1 MSRLAGNR
9 ALIIGAGSGIGRG
22 VHDALLAEGASV
34 GSLEIDPHKC
44 ESLAEASAG
53 PVICG
58 DATSAGDNDDAV
70 AAMLDAFDGID
81 ALVSCVGLFDFYVGL
96 GELPRDAL
104 DDAFAEVMNVNV
116 RSMLLAVRAAIG
128 PLRESR
134 GSVILTGSTSSFVP
148 GRGGIL
154 YVASKFAVRGC
165 VESLAHE
172 LAPEIRVNGVAPGGT
187 HSTDLRGLRSLGLHD
202 RSLGSEPDR
211 AESIRQRSR
220 LGVALGPADHAE
232 CYVFLASEAS
242 RGMTGRFIH
251 SDGGANLPAAPQ
263 AHKTD

>member
-22 VHDALLAEGASV
+22 VHDAFLAEGASV
-34 GSLEIDPHKC
+34 GSLELDARKC
-44 ESLAEASAG
+44 ESLAAASAG
-53 PVICG
+53 PVIRG
-58 DATSAGDNDDAV
+58 DATSADDNDTAV
-70 AAMLDAFDGID
+70 AAMVDAFGGID
-81 ALVSCVGLFDFYVGL
+81 TLVSCVGLFDFHLGL

-116 RSMLLAVRAAIG
+116 RSMLLAVRAAIE
-128 PLRESR
+128 PLRTHR
-134 GSVILTGSTSSFVP
+134 GSVILTGSTSSFMP
-148 GRGGIL
+148 GRGGVL

-187 HSTDLRGLRSLGLHD
+187 HSTDLRGLRSLGLHE
-202 RSLGSEPDR
+202 RSLGQEPDR

-232 CYVFLASEAS
+232 CYVFLASAAS

-251 SDGGANLPAAPQ
+251 SDGGANLPAAAPSQ
-263 AHKTD
+263 KTE

>member
-1 MSRLAGNR
+1 MNRLEGNR
-9 ALIIGAGSGIGRG
+9 ALIVGAGSGIGRG
-22 VHDALLAEGASV
+22 VHDAFVAEGASV

-44 ESLAEASAG
+44 EALAKASTG

-58 DATSAGDNDDAV
+58 DATSADDNDAAV
-70 AAMLDAFDGID
+70 SAMLDAYDGID
-81 ALVSCVGLFDFYVGL
+81 TLVSCVGLFDFRLGL
-96 GELPRDAL
+96 EEVPPDTF
-104 DDAFAEVMNVNV
+104 DDAFAEVMDVNV
-116 RSMLLAVRAAIG
+116 RSMLLAVRAGIE
-128 PLRESR
+128 PLRTSK

-165 VESLAHE
+165 VVSLAHE
-172 LAPEIRVNGVAPGGT
+172 LAPDIRVNGVAPGGT
-187 HSTDLRGLRSLGLHD
+187 HSTDLRGLRSLGLAD

-211 AESIRQRSR
+211 VESIRQRSR
-220 LGVALGPADHAE
+220 LNVALGPADHAE

-251 SDGGANLPAAPQ
+251 SDGGANLP
-263 AHKTD
+263 

>member
-1 MSRLAGNR
+1 MSRLAGIR

-22 VHDALLAEGASV
+22 VHDAFLAEGASV
-34 GSLEIDPHKC
+34 GSLEIDPRKC
-44 ESLAEASAG
+44 DALAEASAG

-58 DATSAGDNDDAV
+58 NATSADDNDAAV
-70 AAMLDAFDGID
+70 SAMLDAYGGFDT
-81 ALVSCVGLFDFYVGL
+81 LVSCVGLFDFYLGL
-96 GELPRDAL
+96 EALPPDAL
-104 DDAFAEVMNVNV
+104 DDAFAEVMDVNV
-116 RSMLLAVRAAIG
+116 RSMLLAVRAGIE
-128 PLRESR
+128 PLRASR

-165 VESLAHE
+165 VVSLAHE
-172 LAPEIRVNGVAPGGT
+172 LAPDIRVNGVAPGGT
-187 HSTDLRGLRSLGLHD
+187 HSTDLRGLRSLGLGD
-202 RSLGSEPDR
+202 RSLGAEPDR
-211 AESIRQRSR
+211 LESIRRRSP

-251 SDGGANLPAAPQ
+251 SDGGANLP
-263 AHKTD
+263 

>member
-9 ALIIGAGSGIGRG
+9 ALIVGAGSGIGRG
-22 VHDALLAEGASV
+22 VHDAFLAEGASV
-34 GSLEIDPHKC
+34 GSLEIDSRKC
-44 ESLAEASAG
+44 EALAEASAG

-58 DATSAGDNDDAV
+58 DATSADDNDAAVTAMQDAYG
-70 AAMLDAFDGID
+70 GID
-81 ALVSCVGLFDFYVGL
+81 TLVSCVGLFDFYLGL
-96 GELPRDAL
+96 EELPPDAL
-104 DDAFAEVMNVNV
+104 DEAFAEVMNVNV
-116 RSMLLAVRAAIG
+116 RSMLLAVRAGIE
-128 PLRESR
+128 PLRASK

-165 VESLAHE
+165 VVSLAHE
-172 LAPEIRVNGVAPGGT
+172 LAPDIRVNGVAPGGT

-202 RSLGSEPDR
+202 RSLGQEPDR
-211 AESIRQRSR
+211 ADSIRQRSP
-220 LGVALGPADHAE
+220 LDVALGPVDHAE

-251 SDGGANLPAAPQ
+251 SDGGANIG
-263 AHKTD
+263 

>member
-22 VHDALLAEGASV
+22 VFDAFVAEGATV
-34 GSLEIDPHKC
+34 GALEIDALKC
-44 ESLAEASAG
+44 EKLGEASAG
-53 PVICG
+53 PVVRG
-58 DATSAGDNDDAV
+58 DATSADDNEAAV
-70 AAMLDAFDGID
+70 TAMLDAFGGID
-81 ALVSCVGLFDFYVGL
+81 TLVSCVGLFDFYLGL
-96 GELPRDAL
+96 EALPPEAL
-104 DDAFAEVMNVNV
+104 DDAFAEVMDVNV
-116 RSMLLAVRAAIG
+116 RSMLLAVRAGIE
-128 PLRESR
+128 PLRASQ

-165 VESLAHE
+165 VVSLAHE
-172 LAPEIRVNGVAPGGT
+172 LAPDIRVNGVAPGGT
-187 HSTDLRGLRSLGLHD
+187 HSTDLRGLRSLGLSD

-211 AESIRQRSR
+211 VESIRQRSP

-251 SDGGANLPAAPQ
+251 SDGGANLS
-263 AHKTD
+263 